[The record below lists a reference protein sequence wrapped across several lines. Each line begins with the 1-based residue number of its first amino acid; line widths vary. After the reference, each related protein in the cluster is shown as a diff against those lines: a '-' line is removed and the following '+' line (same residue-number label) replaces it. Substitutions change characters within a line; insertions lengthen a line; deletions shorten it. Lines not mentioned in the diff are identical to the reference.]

1 MLVEYFIFETRQ
13 TSVVD
18 LDLEKEPEYYDTR
31 EGTVELNRKVSMV
44 TGLPVGS
51 FKLGRM
57 K

>member
-1 MLVEYFIFETRQ
+1 MLVEYTILEKRE

-31 EGTVELNRKVSMV
+31 EGTIELNRKVSMA

-51 FKLGRM
+51 FKLGNM